1 MLVMPLKF
9 GFYGVAATF
18 VFVFEDATDAE
29 APFTGTAPVAA
40 DIWVSKDGAAPANAT
55 NGMTAVGNGVYTWT
69 ATAAEMQASNLF
81 VSVYDATA
89 SAIFKPVFMEVV
101 TRLALSTLRLDATA
115 VGGNTDALTLTA
127 VGTGKAFN
135 VNGATSSYNH
145 NLFDQSEVAEPSAA
159 PADIATFKEIFQFL
173 KRRWRNK
180 HTASSTELKVY
191 KDDATTVLST
201 QALANSGSLQ
211 SVGETT

>member
-1 MLVMPLKF
+1 MLVLPTKF
-9 GFYGVAATF
+9 AKYGVQTTF
-18 VFVFEDATDAE
+18 VVSLEDVTDAE
-29 APFTGTAPVAA
+29 APFTGTAPLAA
-40 DIWVSKDGAAPANAT
+40 DIFLSKDGAAAAAAT
-55 NGMTAVGNGVYTWT
+55 NAMTALSNGLYTWVAT
-69 ATAAEMQASNLF
+69 ATEMQASVLS
-81 VSVYDATA
+81 VVVYDQTA
-89 SAIFKPVFMEVV
+89 SAIFKPVHFQVI
-101 TRLALSTLRLDATA
+101 TRISMSTLGLDATA
-115 VGGNTDALTLTA
+115 VGGNTDALTLTG
-127 VGTGKAFN
+127 VGTGRAFN

-159 PADIATFKEIFQFL
+159 PSDIATFKEIFQFL